1 MVQWSGKEETM
12 ETNCL
17 LYMPK
22 SKKLVAGYVDD
33 EGFVYLLMPGHRDGW
48 NVPLSEAFMN
58 AFNVSIYPG

>member
-1 MVQWSGKEETM
+1 MD
-12 ETNCL
+12 TNCL

-33 EGFVYLLMPGHRDGW
+33 EGFVYLLMPGHGGGW